1 VSQEI
6 NLRRDSDDNGE
17 WAYPNTAPIPSLP
30 LSRKRPLESEEV
42 SNDSCPRN
50 ESSPENKTV
59 TGSTDFAIGL
69 ELADEVKAVSPH
81 NRKRRG
87 VVKVE
92 RSEKNDAAGE
102 CALGDWVTRQ
112 RLQYR
117 KHLEHLEGKTS
128 RMTTFRIQAL
138 ESLDFDW
145 GLTAREDYFSELAD
159 YQKIHGHCNVPKSYS
174 ENTKLTDWVAA
185 QRETYRLHLEGKT
198 SPMTPFFIQELEC
211 LGFEWDSWEDRFS
224 ELADFREIHGHC
236 SVLKSNSDNSMLN
249 NWAETQRKQYRKH

>member
-1 VSQEI
+1 MASFQI
-6 NLRRDSDDNGE
+6 Q
-17 WAYPNTAPIPSLP
+17 A
-30 LSRKRPLESEEV
+30 LESLAFEW
-42 SNDSCPRN
+42 DSYGFTFQERLSELTDYRTIHGHCN
-50 ESSPENKTV
+50 VHQNYSENTQ
-59 TGSTDFAIGL
+59 
-69 ELADEVKAVSPH
+69 
-81 NRKRRG
+81 
-87 VVKVE
+87 
-92 RSEKNDAAGE
+92 
-102 CALGDWVTRQ
+102 LGDWVTRQ

-145 GLTAREDYFSELAD
+145 GLTAWEDYFSELAD